1 MIIEQD
7 SGRWKRLV
15 VSGVL
20 FIVVA
25 AMIYKNSMLS
35 GTIDT
40 VFQALFAS
48 SHANTASG
56 GRTLMVIISFLG
68 SPKMDILWTLIIAFF
83 LWGFKYK
90 IPALWAICTVLGGDV
105 VGFIVKHIV
114 KRTRPAQ
121 HMAKD
126 SGYSFPSGHV
136 LGFFLVAAVLFLVVI
151 PLIRSAAV
159 RVICQL
165 LLIIFVALLAVSRVY
180 LLAHYPF
187 DTFGAML
194 LGYAWVQIA
203 EYLYVVLAP
212 RISNWRLVHHSYY

>member
-1 MIIEQD
+1 MIIEKD

-40 VFQALFAS
+40 VLQALFAS
-48 SHANTASG
+48 SHPNVHTG
-56 GRTLMVIISFLG
+56 GRTLMIIISFLG

-105 VGFIVKHIV
+105 LGFVVKHII
-114 KRTRPAQ
+114 KRARPAQ
-121 HMAKD
+121 YMAKD
-126 SGYSFPSGHV
+126 NGYSFPSGHV

-151 PLIRSAAV
+151 PLFRSAAL

-165 LLIIFVALLAVSRVY
+165 LLIVFIALLAVSRVY

-187 DTFGAML
+187 DTIGAML
-194 LGYAWVQIA
+194 LAYTWVQIA
-203 EYLYVVLAP
+203 EYLYVAIAP
-212 RISNWRLVHHSYY
+212 RISGWRIVHHSYY

>member
-1 MIIEQD
+1 MLIEND

-40 VFQALFAS
+40 DLQALLAS
-48 SHANTASG
+48 SHPNVHTG
-56 GRTLMVIISFLG
+56 GRTLMTIISFLG
-68 SPKMDILWTLIIAFF
+68 SPKMDILWTLVIAFF

-105 VGFIVKHIV
+105 LGFIVKHIV
-114 KRTRPAQ
+114 KRARPAQ

-126 SGYSFPSGHV
+126 NGYSFPSGHV
-136 LGFFLVAAVLFLVVI
+136 LGFFLVTAVLFLVVI
-151 PLIRSAAV
+151 PLFRSAAL

-165 LLIIFVALLAVSRVY
+165 LLIVFLALLAVSRVY

-187 DTFGAML
+187 DTIGAML
-194 LGYAWVQIA
+194 LAYTWVQIA
-203 EYLYVVLAP
+203 EYLYVIIAP
-212 RISNWRLVHHSYY
+212 RIRGWRLVHHSYY

>member
-1 MIIEQD
+1 MIIEKD
-7 SGRWKRLV
+7 SGRWKHLV

-40 VFQALFAS
+40 VLQALFAS
-48 SHANTASG
+48 SHPNVHTG
-56 GRTLMVIISFLG
+56 GRTLMIIISFLG

-105 VGFIVKHIV
+105 IGFVVKHII
-114 KRTRPAQ
+114 KRARPAQ

-126 SGYSFPSGHV
+126 NGYSFPSGHV
-136 LGFFLVAAVLFLVVI
+136 LGLFLVAAVLFLVVI
-151 PLIRSAAV
+151 PLFRSAAL

-165 LLIIFVALLAVSRVY
+165 LLIVFIALLAVSRVY

-187 DTFGAML
+187 DTIGAML
-194 LGYAWVQIA
+194 LAYTWVQIA
-203 EYLYVVLAP
+203 EYLYVAIAP
-212 RISNWRLVHHSYY
+212 RISGWRIVHHSYY